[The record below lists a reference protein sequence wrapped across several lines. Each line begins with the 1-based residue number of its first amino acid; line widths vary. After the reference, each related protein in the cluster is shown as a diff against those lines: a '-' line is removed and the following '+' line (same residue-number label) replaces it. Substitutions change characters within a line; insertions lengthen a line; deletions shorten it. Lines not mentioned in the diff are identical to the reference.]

1 MDFAGAERLSHPR
14 ASFRLM
20 ERRTRKRRGIHSI
33 LDSAT
38 PSAPAEAL
46 MVQSEGL
53 IKVLERECA
62 ELHARRQQVTGTLFE
77 AEMVQRTQ
85 YWADVLSWVKSQYA
99 NDMIVMRRKR

>member
-1 MDFAGAERLSHPR
+1 MDFAGAERLSHPG

-20 ERRTRKRRGIHSI
+20 ERRTRERRGIHSI
-33 LDSAT
+33 LDGAT

-46 MVQSEGL
+46 IVQSEGL
-53 IKVLERECA
+53 VKVLERECA

-85 YWADVLSWVKSQYA
+85 YWADVLSWIKCHHGD
-99 NDMIVMRRKR
+99 DMIVTRRNR